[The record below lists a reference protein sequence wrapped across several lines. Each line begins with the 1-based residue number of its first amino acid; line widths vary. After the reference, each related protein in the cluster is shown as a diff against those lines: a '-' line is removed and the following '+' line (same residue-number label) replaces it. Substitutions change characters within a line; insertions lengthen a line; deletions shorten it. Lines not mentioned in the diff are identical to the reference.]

1 MEPTLFSDRFSYDSV
16 VIRWMAIEKE
26 CQVTHRVIEPYEI
39 TMIATPYMQ
48 DRDLNLVEH
57 EPLVQYLQE
66 RYPGDPLLPA
76 DPKIRAQIRQ
86 ICTLIRHGIE
96 DFVVEMNEMLSHDNP
111 FITGDEFTLADI
123 YAGARLY
130 EIEQVLPCAFVEYK
144 YVYDY
149 YDRLTDRVA
158 FKEATE

>member
-1 MEPTLFSDRFSYDSV
+1 MEPTLFTDRFSFDSIV
-16 VIRWMAIEKE
+16 LRWMAIEKE
-26 CQVTHRVIEPYEI
+26 CHITHRVIESYEI
-39 TMIATPYMQ
+39 SMIATPYMQ

-86 ICTLIRHGIE
+86 ICTLIRRGLK
-96 DFVVEMNEMLSHDNP
+96 DFVGQLDEMLSHDNP
-111 FITGDEFTLADI
+111 FLTGDQFTLADI

-130 EIEQVLPCAFVEYK
+130 EIDQAIPCAFVSDK
-144 YVYDY
+144 YVYNY
-149 YDRLTDRVA
+149 YERLTERAA
-158 FKEATE
+158 FKEAME